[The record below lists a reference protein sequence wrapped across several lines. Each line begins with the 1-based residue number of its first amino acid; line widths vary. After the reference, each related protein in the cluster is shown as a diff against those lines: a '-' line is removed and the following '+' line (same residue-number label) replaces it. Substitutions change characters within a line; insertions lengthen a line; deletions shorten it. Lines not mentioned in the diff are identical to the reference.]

1 LSSVCCR
8 STGIRTEQNSEP
20 LFRMVAAFESRIG
33 AAPVCAK
40 STRKVF
46 RVLWGALAMGGDD
59 DGDEPWSEDDLFDLD
74 SALSFGAHIEEIAV
88 FLRREVEDVERKA
101 FERTP
106 QCSANPGLTTPN
118 RLNRLSVDFEKRP
131 AAPSEGRKPLSA
143 GARNPIRLADPE
155 RSHQAL
161 EDQSPEAQDKDVARR
176 RG

>member
-1 LSSVCCR
+1 LPQLWNPA
-8 STGIRTEQNSEP
+8 EQNSEP
-20 LFRMVAAFESRIG
+20 LFRMVAVFESRVG
-33 AAPVCAK
+33 AAAVCAK

-46 RVLWGALAMGGDD
+46 RVLWWGALAMSGDG

-131 AAPSEGRKPLSA
+131 AASSAGLKPLSA
-143 GARNPIRLADPE
+143 GAINPHRLADPE
-155 RSHQAL
+155 RSHQSL
-161 EDQSPEAQDKDVARR
+161 EDQSPEPQDKDVARR